1 MNQKCLR
8 KIIMIASFIYLC
20 SLGIGYAVFSE
31 NLNVNGVARTIDYIA
46 GDDLKVE
53 VVKLNAVNNRYSTDS
68 YKFITIDYDREV
80 IENNNFDLYYSIS
93 GATTSNK
100 TVTYTIQL
108 TNNTN
113 YTFSDGA
120 ITTEI
125 TANSKDGL
133 KSTNGSID
141 KTILNPGE
149 TVNVNFV
156 IETKMS
162 VLSSTMSA
170 RATVSYTMLG
180 KTRYYYFNVIYER

>member
-1 MNQKCLR
+1 MSQKTIR
-8 KIIMIASFIYLC
+8 KIIIAASVIYLC
-20 SLGIGYAVFSE
+20 SLGIGYAIFSE
-31 NLNVNGVARTIDYIA
+31 TLNINGVARTIDYVA

-53 VVKLNAVNNRYSTDS
+53 VVKLNATNNRYSTDT
-68 YKFITIDYDREV
+68 YDFITINYDREV
-80 IENNNFDLYYSIS
+80 IENNVFDLYYTIS
-93 GATTSNK
+93 GFTTSNK

-113 YTFSDGA
+113 YTFSNGA
-120 ITTEI
+120 IATEI

-133 KSTNGSID
+133 RSTDASID

-149 TVNVNFV
+149 TVNVSLV
-156 IETKMS
+156 IETKMT

-170 RATVSYTMLG
+170 RATISYTMLG

>member
-1 MNQKCLR
+1 MSQKGLR
-8 KIIMIASFIYLC
+8 KIIIIAILVYLC
-20 SLGIGYAVFSE
+20 GLSVSYSLFSE
-31 NLNVNGVARTIDYIA
+31 TLKINGVARTIDYVA

-53 VVKLNAVNNRYSTDS
+53 VVKLNAANNRYSTDT
-68 YKFITIDYDREV
+68 YDFITIDYDREV
-80 IENNNFDLYYSIS
+80 IENNVFDLYYSIS

-113 YTFSDGA
+113 YTFSNGA

-141 KTILNPGE
+141 KTILKPGE
-149 TVNVNFV
+149 TVNVSFV

-162 VLSSTMSA
+162 MFSSTMSA

-180 KTRYYYFNVIYER
+180 KKRYYYFNVIYER

>member
-1 MNQKCLR
+1 MSQKSLR
-8 KIIMIASFIYLC
+8 KIIIAAGFIYLC

-31 NLNVNGVARTIDYIA
+31 TLNVNGVARTIDYVD

-53 VVKLNAVNNRYSTDS
+53 VVKLNATDNRYSTDT
-68 YKFITIDYDREV
+68 YDFITIDYDREV
-80 IENNNFDLYYSIS
+80 IENNTFDLYYSIT

-113 YTFSDGA
+113 YTFSNGA

-149 TVNVNFV
+149 PVNVSFV
-156 IETKMS
+156 IETKMAMF
-162 VLSSTMSA
+162 SSTMSA
-170 RATVSYTMLG
+170 KATVSYTMLG

>member
-1 MNQKCLR
+1 MSQKGLR
-8 KIIMIASFIYLC
+8 KIIIIAILIYLC
-20 SLGIGYAVFSE
+20 CLGVSYSLFSE
-31 NLNVNGVARTIDYIA
+31 TLKINGVARTIDYVA

-53 VVKLNAVNNRYSTDS
+53 VVKLNAANNRYSTDT
-68 YKFITIDYDREV
+68 YDFITIDYDREV
-80 IENNNFDLYYSIS
+80 IENNVFDLYYSIS
-93 GATTSNK
+93 EATTSNK

-113 YTFSDGA
+113 YTFSNGT

-156 IETKMS
+156 IETKLSMF
-162 VLSSTMSA
+162 SSTMSA

-180 KTRYYYFNVIYER
+180 KKRYYYFNVIYER